1 MEIERKQKLLNYL
14 MPNKEKRNFLCNDL
28 FMELKELIPDSMIIS
43 MKNNSLKE
51 RKKNYQTV
59 ETIIL
64 SFINNNI
71 NYKKQIKDLF
81 NLNETDILN
90 DLVIGYV
97 FFVINTN
104 AKFYHI
110 DIFKDKRSICYS
122 PISIIDFI

>member
-28 FMELKELIPDSMIIS
+28 FMELKELIPDSIIIS

-64 SFINNNI
+64 NFINNNI

-81 NLNETDILN
+81 NLNETDILT